1 MKYILHAFTA
11 VLILSKSFAADGGQ
25 YNKEEPFPDPQHPG
39 KTVIATS
46 NLCGLGGVIN
56 KVDGKC
62 VIIKIFP
69 HSAAEKAKLQLRDE
83 ILKVADKDTSNFDLE
98 TITKQIRGE
107 PNTTV
112 ALTIF
117 RKGVANPFEVTITR
131 IPFEIHEGD

>member
-1 MKYILHAFTA
+1 MKYILPAFAA
-11 VLILSKSFAADGGQ
+11 VSIISSSFAAGGDQ

-62 VIIKIFP
+62 VIIRIFP
-69 HSAAEKAKLQLRDE
+69 HSAAEKAKLQLHDE
-83 ILKVADKDTSNFDLE
+83 ILKVADKDTSNFDLD
-98 TITKQIRGE
+98 TITKQVRGE

-112 ALTIF
+112 ILTIF
-117 RKGVANPFEVTITR
+117 RKGVSNPFEVTITR